1 MIAAAAS
8 VILVLALA
16 AWVSRLLIG
25 PTLHDRML
33 GAHGAA
39 MTACLLAAAI
49 AALVER
55 PDWIDVA
62 LAILFA
68 EFVFALAALKL
79 FRLRSL
85 QTALTRTD
93 GP

>member
-8 VILVLALA
+8 MILVLALA
-16 AWVSRLLIG
+16 AWVSRIWIG

-39 MTACLLAAAI
+39 LTACLLSVAL

-55 PDWIDVA
+55 ADWIDVA

-68 EFVFALAALKL
+68 YLVFAVAALKL
-79 FRLRSL
+79 FRVRSL
-85 QTALTRTD
+85 QTALTRAD
-93 GP
+93 AP